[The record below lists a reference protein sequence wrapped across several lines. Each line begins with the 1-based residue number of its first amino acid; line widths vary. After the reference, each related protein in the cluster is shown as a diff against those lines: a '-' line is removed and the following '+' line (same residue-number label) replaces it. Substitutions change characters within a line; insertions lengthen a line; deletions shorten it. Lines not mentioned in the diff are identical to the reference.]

1 VVSAHLKIAE
11 NQPQD
16 EHHGREY
23 TQTGKIID
31 KALLTN
37 TFNHINFSNGTIL
50 VNFRHTRLNSTIS
63 CRAKPL
69 PCLGGTIACE
79 WTGPSESILQ
89 APFYVFKD
97 ILVPAGDKL
106 LLVQPDRINLDRDG
120 IRFQIPET
128 CIDVSSRKAQRSLCK
143 DIRARLSQ
151 DWAETNGTLIDFSTV
166 SFQIAITATP
176 LQTLKFIDPQRNIK
190 LKFYKN
196 NQEIYSGYGR
206 IMKQIENLKTGHYI
220 VEPLR
225 TESPL
230 FEKKEFRNIR
240 QELVPT
246 PHIIFRHP
254 FTGKTNT
261 LKVIDIS
268 GSGFSVEEDNDSA
281 VLLPGMII
289 PELKLNF
296 ANSFK
301 TQCKVQVVYKAR
313 VDGPGNGRRFRC
325 GLAIMDMIPVEHTR
339 LLSMLYQA
347 ENDKSYLCNAVALD
361 DLWEFF
367 FETGFIYPEKYG
379 FFEKNRDAIKA
390 TYQKLYTPN
399 SEVARYF
406 IYQENGRI
414 LGHIAML
421 RFYNNAWLI
430 HHHAARKTGFLLAG
444 LAVLNQISR
453 FIHDSHRL
461 PSLKMSFVFCYY
473 RPENKFPERVFGGAS
488 RSIDDPK
495 VCSIDTFAYFHY
507 STTEVPEAE
516 LPATW
521 RLAKAGDEELAE
533 LKTAYTLNSGGLL
546 LKALELESTTGS
558 EGISEVVEAYTKIGL
573 KRDRLI
579 ISLKKE
585 NILKAIFILNMS
597 DIGLNMSDLTN
608 SITALVIDPDELTRE
623 ILYTVLA
630 QQIQKFGQDEIPV
643 LLHPDGYAKKVRLP
657 HNKRYNLWIMNTKC
671 SDRYFRYMS
680 RFISRLSPRLGG
692 KNS

>member
-1 VVSAHLKIAE
+1 MYPNIAE
-11 NQPQD
+11 NQLEY
-16 EHHGREY
+16 EHQGRAY
-23 TQTGKIID
+23 TQHGKTID

-37 TFNHINFSNGTIL
+37 TLNHINFSNGTLL
-50 VNFRHTRLNSTIS
+50 VNFRHTRLNSTIA

-79 WTGPSESILQ
+79 WTGPSASLLQ

-120 IRFQIPET
+120 ISFQIPET
-128 CIDVSSRKAQRSLCK
+128 CIDVSSRKARRSRCK

-151 DWAETNGTLIDFSTV
+151 DWTESTGTLIDFSTV
-166 SFQIAITATP
+166 SLQIAITATP

-196 NQEIYSGYGR
+196 NQEIYSGYCR
-206 IMKQIENLKTGHYI
+206 MMKSIQNLKTGHYI
-220 VEPLR
+220 VEPLC
-225 TESPL
+225 TEIPL

-246 PHIIFRHP
+246 PHVIFRHP

-289 PELKLNF
+289 PELELNV

-313 VDGPGNGRRFRC
+313 TDGPGNGRRFKC
-325 GLAIMDMIPVEHTR
+325 GLALMDMIPVEHAR
-339 LLSMLYQA
+339 LLSILYQA

-379 FFEKNRDAIKA
+379 FFEKNREAIKA
-390 TYQKLYTPN
+390 TYQKLYTAN

-406 IYQENGRI
+406 IYQENSRI

-421 RFYNNAWLI
+421 RFYDNAWLI

-461 PSLKMSFVFCYY
+461 ASLKMSFVFCYY
-473 RPENKFPERVFGGAS
+473 RPDNKFPERVFGGAS

-507 STTEVPEAE
+507 SKTEIPEAE
-516 LPATW
+516 LPAPW
-521 RLAKAGDEELAE
+521 RLAKAEDEDLAE
-533 LKTAYTLNSGGLL
+533 LKTAYTLNSDGLL
-546 LKALELESTTGS
+546 LKALELESTAES
-558 EGISEVVEAYTKIGL
+558 DGISEVVAAYTKVGL

-579 ISLKKE
+579 LALKKE

-608 SITALVIDPDELTRE
+608 SITALVIDPAELTQD
-623 ILYTVLA
+623 ILYAALA

-643 LLHPDGYAKKVRLP
+643 LLHPDAYARKIRLP

-671 SDRYFRYMS
+671 SDRYFRYMR
-680 RFISRLSPRLGG
+680 RFISRLSPRLVGE
-692 KNS
+692 NS

>member
-1 VVSAHLKIAE
+1 MQSNIAE
-11 NQPQD
+11 NQLHD
-16 EHHGREY
+16 IEHGRKY
-23 TQTGKIID
+23 TQHGKTID

-50 VNFRHTRLNSTIS
+50 VNFRHTRLNSSIS

-79 WTGPSESILQ
+79 WTGLNEPILQ

-106 LLVQPDRINLDRDG
+106 LLVQPDRINIDRKG
-120 IRFQIPET
+120 ISFQIPET
-128 CIDVSSRKAQRSLCK
+128 CIDVSSRRVQRSLCK
-143 DIRARLSQ
+143 DIRAQLSQ
-151 DWAETNGTLIDFSTV
+151 DWAESNGKLIDFSTV
-166 SFQIAITATP
+166 SFQVAITATP

-196 NQEIYSGYGR
+196 NQVIYSGYCR

-220 VEPLR
+220 VEPLCS
-225 TESPL
+225 EFPL

-246 PHIIFRHP
+246 PHVIFEHP
-254 FTGKTNT
+254 FTGKTNS

-268 GSGFSVEEDNDSA
+268 GSGFSVEEDDESA

-289 PELKLNF
+289 PELELNF

-301 TQCKVQVVYKAR
+301 TQCKVQVVYRSNLNCSK
-313 VDGPGNGRRFRC
+313 NGHRSRC
-325 GLAIMDMIPVEHTR
+325 GLAIMDMLPVEHAK

-347 ENDKSYLCNAVALD
+347 ENEKSYLCNSVALE

-390 TYQKLYTPN
+390 TYQKLYTAD

-406 IYQENGRI
+406 IYQETGRI

-461 PSLKMSFVFCYY
+461 ASLKMSYVFCYY
-473 RPENKFPERVFGGAS
+473 RPDNKFPERVFGGAS
-488 RSIDDPK
+488 RNIDDPK

-507 STTEVPEAE
+507 SATEVPEAE
-516 LPATW
+516 LPAPWCLT
-521 RLAKAGDEELAE
+521 KAEDEDLAE
-533 LKTAYTLNSGGLL
+533 LKTAYTLKSGGLL
-546 LKALELESTTGS
+546 MKAFELEWTAGS
-558 EGISEVVEAYTKIGL
+558 EGIREVVEAYTKVGL

-579 ISLKKE
+579 LSLKNE
-585 NILKAIFILNMS
+585 NTLKAIFILNMS

-608 SITALVIDPDELTRE
+608 SITTLVIDPDGLTRE
-623 ILYTVLA
+623 ILYAVLA
-630 QQIQKFGQDEIPV
+630 QQLQKFGQDEIPV
-643 LLHPDGYAKKVRLP
+643 LLHPDAYARKIRLP
-657 HNKRYNLWIMNTKC
+657 HNKRYNLWIMNTNC